1 MSALEERRQRAR
13 EAGWDATLGWSQKST
28 QQAIESA
35 IETATRVQ
43 ITDEAVFRAFTE
55 LHRGATARAII
66 HVALEELG
74 FEVEQ

>member
-13 EAGWDATLGWSQKST
+13 EAGQDAACAHLVHGQCKLG
-28 QQAIESA
+28 
-35 IETATRVQ
+35 IETATRVR